1 MKKHVRIIGVLLI
14 LFSLVFQMGASAESE
29 RIKAID
35 VDVVLDSDGTAR
47 ITQKWDIS
55 THSGTE
61 FFIPITNLN
70 DMEIENFRVSDETGR
85 EFEFV
90 ENWDVNGSIEDKAY
104 KNGFNKISG
113 GVELCW
119 GKGSFG
125 DHVYTV
131 SWDYKNAVQSFTDYD
146 GFIIRFVN
154 DQMEPPPESV
164 SIRIS
169 KPDTPLTNENTR
181 IWAFGY
187 EGDILFKP
195 GGVVEGKSSRALNR
209 SEYMNIMMSFEKGI
223 FFPLVSHSTSFND
236 VIDRA
241 MEGATSYDPSDS
253 SSDSSISSGPPSMFR
268 FFNPAV
274 FFAPFIIFFLAIL
287 GVIFGKGFGKS
298 IDYYKDGLKIN
309 LYPNNIPKMKK
320 ERDIDYYRELP
331 IGNDLQSMFYVKN
344 LYNMNNE
351 MWSDLIASHILKWI
365 KSGNIVP
372 EERVETKGIIFTKEV
387 NKVALA
393 LRNMPDFESNS
404 ENKLWEM
411 ISQAAGSDSVLEEK
425 EFERYFRKQYTE
437 IDQWKKMI
445 LRDGG
450 VKFLDA
456 GGLEITNQKTKSAK
470 TMLTPQGEQYIWEY
484 YGFKKYLD
492 DFTLIAERG
501 INELRLWDD
510 YLIIGTLM
518 GIGKEVSEQMEKL
531 VPNYVFGQ
539 NYDPNTSSTSFYTN
553 YILFNTA
560 RSFASQGMRGYTA
573 ATSSSSSGGGG
584 SSFSGGGGGFS
595 GGGSGGGSR

>member
-1 MKKHVRIIGVLLI
+1 MKKHVRIIGILLI
-14 LFSLVFQMGASAESE
+14 LFSLVFQMGVSAESE

-35 VDVVLDSDGTAR
+35 VDVVLEADGTAR
-47 ITQKWDIS
+47 IIQKWDVS
-55 THSGTE
+55 THKGTE

-90 ENWDVNGSIEDKAY
+90 ENWDVNGSLEDKAY

-131 SWDYKNAVQSFTDYD
+131 SWDYKNAVQSYTDYD

-154 DQMEPPPESV
+154 DKMEPSPESV
-164 SIRIS
+164 SIRLS
-169 KPDTPLTNENTR
+169 KADTPFTNENTR

-209 SEYMNIMMSFEKGI
+209 NEYMNIMMSFEKGI
-223 FFPLVSHSTSFND
+223 FSPIVSHSKSFD
-236 VIDRA
+236 EVIDRA
-241 MEGATSYDPSDS
+241 MKGASSYDS
-253 SSDSSISSGPPSMFR
+253 SGSSGNSSISDGPPSMFR
-268 FFNPAV
+268 FFNPVV
-274 FFAPFIIFFLAIL
+274 FFAPFIAFFMIII
-287 GVIFGKGFGKS
+287 GVIFGKGLGKN
-298 IDYYKDGLKIN
+298 IDYYKDGLKLN

-320 ERDIDYYRELP
+320 DRDIDYFRELP
-331 IGNDLQSMFYVKN
+331 MGNDLQGMFYVKN

-393 LRNMPDFESNS
+393 LRNMPNFESNS

-437 IDQWKKMI
+437 IDQWKKMVQ
-445 LRDGG
+445 RDGG
-450 VKFLDA
+450 VKFLDV
-456 GGLEITNQKTKSAK
+456 GGLEITNQKAKSAK

-501 INELRLWDD
+501 ISELRLWDD

-531 VPNYVFGQ
+531 VPNYVFAQ